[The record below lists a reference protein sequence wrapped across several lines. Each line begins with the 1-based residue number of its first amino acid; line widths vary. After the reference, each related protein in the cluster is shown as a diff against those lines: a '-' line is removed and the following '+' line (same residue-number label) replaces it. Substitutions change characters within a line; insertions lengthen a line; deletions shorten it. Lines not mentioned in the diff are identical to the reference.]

1 MYGNAYT
8 RVCVTAFEWTVCVL
22 CVCASVHVL
31 VYVCIGPL
39 CGWQPVWVCVC
50 LRVRAYVFPI
60 FIAILSVLLKPHN
73 CMSAEV
79 NQVFFRLKLQP
90 DAWVLAIFH
99 CFMHYNLCK
108 VSRLLL
114 LCGTDDA
121 SALYCTHISRFLVWS
136 YIAKVLSVR
145 HIRDVTASH
154 GHCICTRIYDRCP
167 AALVSSFSGNYQ
179 KNNNKYFK
187 KKKHYVEGGNLRNL
201 REGKPSIELNWQNS
215 LQTGPWAWENGEK
228 DFRRVPRG

>member
-1 MYGNAYT
+1 MGMLTLA
-8 RVCVTAFEWTVCVL
+8 CVWPLLSERFVYYV
-22 CVCASVHVL
+22 CVCASVYVL

-39 CGWQPVWVCVC
+39 CGWQRVWVCVC
-50 LRVRAYVFPI
+50 LRVCAYVFPS
-60 FIAILSVLLKPHN
+60 FIAILSVLLKSHN

-79 NQVFFRLKLQP
+79 DQVFFRLNLQP

-99 CFMHYNLCK
+99 CFMQYSLCK
-108 VSRLLL
+108 VSCLLL

-121 SALYCTHISRFLVWS
+121 SALYFTHISRFLVWS

-167 AALVSSFSGNYQ
+167 SGNYQ
-179 KNNNKYFK
+179 KIMIIKQINKKIK
-187 KKKHYVEGGNLRNL
+187 KLR
-201 REGKPSIELNWQNS
+201 
-215 LQTGPWAWENGEK
+215 
-228 DFRRVPRG
+228 RGW